1 MTIKDSITL
10 SDVYAPYIYADTQ
23 KTNWGVLFW
32 ADDNPTQHD
41 ANHAVILDNVRFTE
55 ALPEIRDFYLQK
67 GREARIYLLDGQH
80 KRFAEVLESA
90 GFHLYSC
97 GEFHHFLLAEENRI
111 PKTGFLEIRELADG
125 SEVTD
130 ILLKNL
136 YGMYM
141 EEYPGTINRMRR
153 LLLRCIRNPL
163 CRVYAGYY
171 EGLPACIAMA
181 ADSPYGM
188 TFFDLVE
195 TAQKFRCRG
204 FARELISFM
213 VPRVQKP
220 AFLYSE
226 NPTAIHIYE
235 QAGFRKI
242 DCGDAVSH
250 RAVYKK

>member
-1 MTIKDSITL
+1 MNIKDCITL
-10 SDVYAPYIYADTQ
+10 SDVYAPHIYADMQ
-23 KTNWGVLFW
+23 KTDWGVLFW

-41 ANHAVILDNVRFTE
+41 ANHAVILDEMRFSE
-55 ALPEIRDFYLQK
+55 ALPAIRDFYLQK
-67 GREARIYLLDGQH
+67 GREARIYLLGKQH
-80 KRFAEVLESA
+80 ERFAQTLEHA

-97 GEFHHFLLAEENRI
+97 GEFQHLLLTEANRI
-111 PKTGFLEIRELADG
+111 PKTDLLEIRKLTDAVD
-125 SEVTD
+125 VTGT
-130 ILLKNL
+130 LLHNL

-141 EEYPGTINRMRR
+141 EEDPDTINRMRR
-153 LLLRCIRNPL
+153 LLSRCIRNPL
-163 CRVYAGYY
+163 CSVYVGYY
-171 EGLPACIAMA
+171 EGAPACIAMA

-213 VPRVQKP
+213 VSRVTKP
-220 AFLYSE
+220 TFLYSE
-226 NPTAIHIYE
+226 NPTAIRIYE